1 MMSLPDF
8 REKQI
13 LFVESRVSG
22 GEDLLRFRNG
32 NILLVRDGATYNQ
45 VSCHKALAVFLVGQL
60 SFTSVL
66 VRQCMEHGVSI
77 FFLGDNLRT
86 YASFGSM
93 AEGNSLLRYKQY
105 HQDSKREL
113 EISQHLVAG
122 KIHNQMTL
130 LRVIGVTTI
139 RDVSIVRY
147 EQEALKSVREAKQ
160 IDTLRGIEGSV
171 TKDFFPLYFKE
182 IGWYRRLPRT
192 KVDENNVLLDMG
204 YTFLF
209 NFVDTFLRL
218 HGFDTYKGV
227 YHQLFFQRKS
237 LACDLE
243 EPFRCVIDRALR
255 KMHMLKQFD
264 KKDFRHAQGQYF
276 LRYDKQRKYAAI
288 FLKEIFRYRED
299 IFKYIKEYYYCI
311 LNDHNEYPSFR
322 IR

>member
-1 MMSLPDF
+1 MPDF
-8 REKQI
+8 REKQV

-22 GEDLLRFRNG
+22 GEDLLRFRNS
-32 NILLVRDGATYNQ
+32 NILLMRDGKVYDQ

-66 VRQCMEHGVSI
+66 VRQCMEHGISV
-77 FFLGDNLRT
+77 FFLGENLRT
-86 YASFGSM
+86 YASFGSV
-93 AEGNSLLRYKQY
+93 AEGNSLLRHKQY
-105 HQDSKREL
+105 YQTPERDLVIAK
-113 EISQHLVAG
+113 HLVKNKVRNQIALLKG
-122 KIHNQMTL
+122 IEVDKIRAT
-130 LRVIGVTTI
+130 
-139 RDVSIVRY
+139 
-147 EQEALKSVREAKQ
+147 A
-160 IDTLRGIEGSV
+160 IDTYEKAAFSSIAAAKNIDSLRGIEGNV
-171 TKDFFPLYFKE
+171 TKDFFPLYFGE

-243 EPFRCVIDRALR
+243 EPFRCIVDRTLR
-255 KMHMLKQFD
+255 KTHMLKQFD
-264 KKDFRHAQGQYF
+264 KKDFQHVKGQYL
-276 LRYDKQRKYAAI
+276 LRYDKQRKYASI
-288 FLKEIFRYRED
+288 FLKDFFRYRED
-299 IFKYIKEYYYCI
+299 IFSYVKEYYYCV
-311 LNDHNEYPSFR
+311 LNDRDDFPFFR